1 MIIQTEQ
8 TLYRLDKLNAEQR
21 RISYQTSTGKVLEK
35 GSDNAVLFAREL
47 YIDDKIRIYTGLK
60 TQIEKTTAANQVS
73 DSSMVEAKN
82 ILEYSKTELLKAS
95 TATTTDE
102 GKKSIAITLKNMKQN
117 LLDLSNT
124 RVGGEYIFSGSD
136 GSVQPFLEDANGK
149 VSYVGDNQLKE
160 AAIEYGS
167 YRERGINGIAMMY
180 YATDIAT
187 KSDTTL
193 TFNEEQRIFDQE
205 GNEWKLDAGKTALV
219 KYDYNGNATSETGA
233 VTSTGTPP
241 VYTLDLIN
249 IYSPSAVPDGTKF
262 EAKQS
267 IFDMFDNVINALNG
281 VDSTGASITSTQA
294 TDIINSGITE
304 MSDAFDAANIAH
316 AELGARNRAFEISL
330 ESVSSKLTQY
340 NILSQEVGAVD
351 LSKVAV
357 EAKALELT
365 YTALYSTINKTNQ
378 LSLVNFLN

>member
-180 YATDIAT
+180 YATDTAT
-187 KSDTTL
+187 KSDNTL
-193 TFNEEQRIFDQE
+193 TFNEDQRIFDQE

-241 VYTLDLIN
+241 VYTLDLTN

-294 TDIINSGITE
+294 ADIINSGITE